1 MKDSL
6 RRVQQ
11 TELDILEVVHNICV
25 ENNLKY
31 SIAYG
36 TLIGAVRHHGFIPW
50 DDDIDICMPRE
61 DYERFIKIWPSYQF
75 DGYILQNLDTDEDF
89 TQNFTKIRKKNTT
102 FFQKGEEKYKY
113 NKRIFIYIF
122 PGDRVPNSSIKRKIQ
137 YVYMAVNLLYSR
149 KFKSRSSN
157 KIISLIENILF
168 LMPKS
173 KYRKYAK
180 IAEKHIKKYNRNGKL
195 NYVFASTLDTT
206 KKYYPND
213 IFVNRVL
220 LEFEGK
226 QFYAY
231 KEYDQCL
238 RIEYGDYMQLPPKEE
253 RVWKH
258 TPQLIDF
265 EHEYTELLS
274 K

>member
-102 FFQKGEEKYKY
+102 FLQKGEEKYKY
-113 NKRIFIYIF
+113 NKGIFIDIF

-149 KFKSRSSN
+149 KIKSRSSN

-173 KYRKYAK
+173 
-180 IAEKHIKKYNRNGKL
+180 
-195 NYVFASTLDTT
+195 
-206 KKYYPND
+206 
-213 IFVNRVL
+213 
-220 LEFEGK
+220 
-226 QFYAY
+226 
-231 KEYDQCL
+231 
-238 RIEYGDYMQLPPKEE
+238 
-253 RVWKH
+253 
-258 TPQLIDF
+258 
-265 EHEYTELLS
+265 
-274 K
+274 